1 LFDAVV
7 ALFLA
12 EGFAHLTLDEIAA
25 RLRCSKSTLYTLAA
39 SKEQLVQAATVHFF
53 RAATETVEGRVGAVA
68 GARERIAEY
77 LAAVGEALDP
87 ASDQFMADLDG
98 FAPARAIYER
108 NTRIAARR
116 VHELIAEGVVAGDF
130 RDVHAA
136 FAADLVATVMVRI
149 QQRVVRDNTGLDD
162 AAAYRELA
170 AILTGGISRPAAG
183 SASPRRTSPSRAGR
197 RRADGPAS
205 SSRRLR
211 RTPPGAP

>member
-1 LFDAVV
+1 MAKPAFATARQTELFDALV

-25 RLRCSKSTLYTLAA
+25 RLRCSKSTLYALAG

-53 RAATETVEGRVGAVA
+53 RAATEAVEARVEVVT
-68 GARERIAEY
+68 GARERIAAY
-77 LAAVGEALDP
+77 LEAVGTALDP
-87 ASDQFMADLDG
+87 ASDRFMADLDG
-98 FAPARAIYER
+98 FAPARAIYEK

-116 VHELIAEGVVAGDF
+116 VRELIADGVAAGEF

-170 AILTGGISRPAAG
+170 AILTGGIQA
-183 SASPRRTSPSRAGR
+183 
-197 RRADGPAS
+197 
-205 SSRRLR
+205 
-211 RTPPGAP
+211 

>member
-1 LFDAVV
+1 MTRPAFATRRRTQLFDAVV

-53 RAATETVEGRVGAVA
+53 RAATDAVEARVDAVA

-77 LAAVGEALDP
+77 LAAVGAALDP
-87 ASDQFMADLDG
+87 ASDQFMTDLDA
-98 FAPARAIYER
+98 FAPAREIYER

-116 VHELIAEGVVAGDF
+116 VQELIAEGVAAGDF

-136 FAADLVATVMVRI
+136 FAADLVAAMMVRI
-149 QQRVVRDNTGLDD
+149 QQRVVRENTGLDD

-170 AILTGGISRPAAG
+170 AILTGGINLPG
-183 SASPRRTSPSRAGR
+183 
-197 RRADGPAS
+197 
-205 SSRRLR
+205 
-211 RTPPGAP
+211 RTP

>member
-1 LFDAVV
+1 MTRPAFATARQTELFDTLV

-12 EGFAHLTLDEIAA
+12 EGFAHLTLDDITA
-25 RLRCSKSTLYTLAA
+25 RLRCSKSTLYSLAG

-53 RAATETVEGRVGAVA
+53 RAATEAVEARVDCVTGS
-68 GARERIAEY
+68 RDRIAAY
-77 LAAVGEALDP
+77 LEAVGTALDP
-87 ASDQFMADLDG
+87 ASDQFMADLDA
-98 FAPARAIYER
+98 FAPARRIYEQ

-116 VHELIAEGVVAGDF
+116 VRELIAEGVAAGEF

-170 AILTGGISRPAAG
+170 AILTGGIQV
-183 SASPRRTSPSRAGR
+183 
-197 RRADGPAS
+197 
-205 SSRRLR
+205 
-211 RTPPGAP
+211 